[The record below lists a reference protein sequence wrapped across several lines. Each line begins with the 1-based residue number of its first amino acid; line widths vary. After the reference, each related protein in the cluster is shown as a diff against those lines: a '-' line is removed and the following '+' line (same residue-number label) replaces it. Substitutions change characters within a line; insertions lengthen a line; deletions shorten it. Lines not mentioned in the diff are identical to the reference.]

1 MSTKSAAGFAL
12 GLTIVLSAHSA
23 DAQHA
28 GHGTGRPQQREGTAM
43 AGAPSRKAEGDSAGL
58 TASDRK
64 PVDAVTRS
72 MPHQMWMQPLGRGW
86 HVMGMAQVF
95 PTVTAGTPWREETL
109 LNTAGLYAT
118 QPAAMFN
125 LTSPNARVVL
135 RTTLNFEAW
144 TQRDGELTFGGWGEG
159 FIDSRHPHTVLHEAM
174 LTANWWNVAGG
185 ALSISAG
192 KGFAPYGTDDPMSRP
207 AVKFPTNHHLSQ
219 VLERWTMNGAYLKGG
234 WSLEAG
240 LFGGGEPTGPYDFSN
255 VESFGDSW
263 SARVAKRFGVD
274 LGPSAEWEVSASYAN
289 IEEEHHSESVM
300 TRLYNASVRHAQPH
314 AFGTLYALLEGSK
327 SNPESAKGYYSI
339 LGEASLSAG
348 RESRHQPYLRVEY
361 ATRPEFARLG
371 PPGTPEF
378 FRYDHD
384 AHHEIGAT
392 RWLITTIGYGYES
405 SGLPVS
411 VRPYVELQQQNR
423 VRAERGDIDPRD
435 LFGSRD
441 FWGLSAGARIY
452 LGGGP
457 MRMGSYGALD
467 PMTTAM
473 RPRAS
478 EPTSSHHGHSGP

>member
-1 MSTKSAAGFAL
+1 MATTSVATLAL
-12 GLTIVLSAHSA
+12 GLTIALSAPRA
-23 DAQHA
+23 DAQHT
-28 GHGTGRPQQREGTAM
+28 GHGTGQPPQREGAAM
-43 AGAPSRKAEGDSAGL
+43 AVSPSRTLKGDSARL
-58 TASDRK
+58 AARVQK
-64 PVDAVTRS
+64 PVDAMTAS
-72 MPHQMWMQPLGRGW
+72 MPHRMWMQPLGRGW

-125 LTSPNARVVL
+125 LSSPDSRVVL

-144 TQRDGELTFGGWGEG
+144 TQREGELTYGGWGEG

-185 ALSISAG
+185 AFSLSAG
-192 KGFAPYGTDDPMSRP
+192 KGFAPYGTDDPMARP

-219 VLERWTMNGAYLKGG
+219 VLERWTVNGAYLKGG

-240 LFGGGEPTGPYDFSN
+240 LFGGGEPTGPHDFSN
-255 VESFGDSW
+255 IESFGDSW
-263 SARVAKRFGVD
+263 SARVAKRFGGD
-274 LGPSAEWEVSASYAN
+274 LGPSAEWEASASYAN
-289 IEEEHHSESVM
+289 IEEEHHSASVV
-300 TRLYNASVRHAQPH
+300 TRLYNASVRHARPY
-314 AFGTLYALLEGSK
+314 ALGTLYALVEGSR
-327 SNPESAKGYYSI
+327 SDPESAKGYYSV
-339 LGEASLSAG
+339 LGEASLSTG

-361 ATRPEFARLG
+361 ATRPEFERLG
-371 PPGTPEF
+371 PPGTPDF

-392 RWLITTIGYGYES
+392 RWLITTIGYGYAS

-411 VRPYVELQQQNR
+411 VRPYVELQQNR
-423 VRAERGDIDPRD
+423 LRAERGGIDPRD
-435 LFGSRD
+435 LFGSRN
-441 FWGLSAGARIY
+441 FWGLSAGARIF

-467 PMTTAM
+467 PMTAGM

-478 EPTSSHHGHSGP
+478 EKAPQRDAHAGH

>member
-1 MSTKSAAGFAL
+1 MSTKSAAIVAL
-12 GLTIVLSAHSA
+12 GLTIALSAHRA
-23 DAQHA
+23 GAQHT
-28 GHGTGRPQQREGTAM
+28 GHGTGRPQQREGTTL
-43 AGAPSRKAEGDSAGL
+43 AGEPSRAAKDDSASL
-58 TASDRK
+58 AARNRK
-64 PVDAVTRS
+64 TVDAVPRG
-72 MPHQMWMQPLGRGW
+72 MPHQMWMRPLGRGW

-95 PTVTAGTPWREETL
+95 PTVTAGTPWREETV
-109 LNTAGLYAT
+109 LNAAGLYAT

-125 LTSPNARVVL
+125 LTSPRARIVL
-135 RTTLNFEAW
+135 RTTLNLEAW
-144 TQRDGELTFGGWGEG
+144 TQRAGELTFGGWGEG

-174 LTANWWNVAGG
+174 LTGNWWDIAGG
-185 ALSISAG
+185 ALSVSAG

-207 AVKFPTNHHLSQ
+207 GVKYPTNHHLSQ
-219 VLERWTMNGAYLKGG
+219 VLERWTVNAAYLKGG

-240 LFGGGEPTGPYDFSN
+240 LFGGAEPSDPYDFSN
-255 VESFGDSW
+255 IDSFGDSW
-263 SARVAKRFGVD
+263 SARVAKRFGAD
-274 LGPSAEWEVSASYAN
+274 LGPSAEWELSASYAN
-289 IEEEHHSESVM
+289 IEEEHHSEPVA
-300 TRLYNASVRHAQPH
+300 TRLYNASARHAQRR
-314 AFGTLYALLEGSK
+314 AFGTLYALLEGSR
-327 SNPESAKGYYSI
+327 SDPERAKGHYSI
-339 LGEASLSAG
+339 LGEGSLSTG

-361 ATRPEFARLG
+361 ATRPEFERLG

-411 VRPYVELQQQNR
+411 VRPYVELQRNR
-423 VRAERGDIDPRD
+423 VRAERGDIDPRA

-467 PMTTAM
+467 PMTAAM
-473 RPRAS
+473 RPRAT
-478 EPTSSHHGHSGP
+478 EPAPSHHGHDGH